1 MPIYALCQNERT
13 RAHILISYESTFIL
27 AFQHEEWLVG
37 VEALYLKFWAKLTQF
52 EQQRRFSIS
61 IRSYSA

>member
-1 MPIYALCQNERT
+1 MHCAKTKET
-13 RAHILISYESTFIL
+13 RAYILIPYESTFII
-27 AFQHEEWLVG
+27 AFQHEEWLVRD
-37 VEALYLKFWAKLTQF
+37 EALYLKFWAKLTQF